1 MASLTED
8 QQRGFGDRIN
18 EIYGKPETATAVTAS
33 DKGLDLTKRKT
44 ALGAKK
50 TAASTAE
57 GDQTTAK
64 AAWTDATKLSVA
76 ATDAYYKEASS
87 AAEALVTELGEDHAL
102 SKQIRGLRGGMV
114 NVAARGPNTP
124 PKP

>member
-8 QQRGFGDRIN
+8 QQRAFGDRIT

-44 ALGAKK
+44 ALTAKK
-50 TAASTAE
+50 TAATEAE
-57 GDQTTAK
+57 GKQTAAK
-64 AAWTDATKLSVA
+64 AALTAATEVSVA
-76 ATDAYYKEASS
+76 ATTAYYKEASS
-87 AAEALVTELGEDHAL
+87 AAEALATELGEDHAL